1 MLTRVGSRGPGPSD
15 HGAPMRA
22 RIVTFGTIAAVTL
35 AVAFVAAPSASAVKA
50 KAIDRVLTE
59 FDSPLTGHG
68 TTFLEEGKKNGIH
81 PLFLV
86 SIAGFEST
94 LGKAETCG
102 RKNPFGWGPCNDFK
116 TWKAAIRRVA
126 LGLRRG
132 TSRRASTARGKS
144 ASGTAGVRAEEG
156 HHPLVEGV
164 RRPAGAGE
172 ALKPPCWR
180 PPA

>member
-1 MLTRVGSRGPGPSD
+1 
-15 HGAPMRA
+15 MRA
-22 RIVTFGTIAAVTL
+22 RVVTFGTIAAVTL

-50 KAIDRVLTE
+50 KAIDRVLAE

-68 TTFLEEGKKNGIH
+68 TTFVEEGKKNGIH

-132 TSRRASTARGKS
+132 YVENGFDGPWEIGERYCGCPSWKRGITRWWKKF
-144 ASGTAGVRAEEG
+144 ADPPVRAK
-156 HHPLVEGV
+156 L
-164 RRPAGAGE
+164 
-172 ALKPPCWR
+172 
-180 PPA
+180 

>member
-1 MLTRVGSRGPGPSD
+1 
-15 HGAPMRA
+15 MRA

-35 AVAFVAAPSASAVKA
+35 AGALVAAPSASAVKA
-50 KAIDRVLTE
+50 RTIDRVLAE

-68 TTFLEEGKKNGIH
+68 TTFVEEGKKNGIH

-94 LGKAETCG
+94 LAKAETCG
-102 RKNPFGWGPCNDFK
+102 RRNPFGWGPCNDFK

-132 TSRRASTARGKS
+132 YVEKGFDGPWEIGERYCGCPSWKKGITRWWKEFADPP
-144 ASGTAGVRAEEG
+144 VRAK
-156 HHPLVEGV
+156 L
-164 RRPAGAGE
+164 
-172 ALKPPCWR
+172 
-180 PPA
+180 